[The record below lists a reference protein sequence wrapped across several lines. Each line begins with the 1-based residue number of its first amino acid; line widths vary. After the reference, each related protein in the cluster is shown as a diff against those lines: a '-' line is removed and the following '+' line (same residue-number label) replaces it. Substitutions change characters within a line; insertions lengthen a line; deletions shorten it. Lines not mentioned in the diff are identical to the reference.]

1 MALLDDE
8 ELLKST
14 ISATPRNQILG
25 LLSDF
30 IAQGYDPRRTQQMQG
45 ISKFLMAPEISQT
58 LDRLSYDPSG
68 RSLFTG
74 AGGLGGTTR
83 MRPEALDA
91 ALAVAPMAGPAA
103 RLAGRGAV
111 ATGRTLGPTAAN
123 MTENFLQQQGL
134 MLNAAPPKVGG
145 IPVRELLY
153 PNRADLTP
161 AEKRAITSFE
171 NSLSNQATMRRE
183 EMRLA
188 GGDIVKPTPGLN
200 LIPEIPYKPENLVG
214 KRLVPVFGDL
224 SPIGGDVYQVAGVPL
239 SKPVTQQAGRKYSL
253 VQPNVQQDIAY
264 ASEPSAA
271 ASKIANLNKYPDE
284 DVLGVFFGGGPESVD
299 FSHHMAQSFVRQ
311 LDALKPKKEAIKS
324 FNKTIEN
331 FPVDVA
337 VAGQKEKV
345 RTYPFKNF
353 AGIDSPNIEEL
364 MTVKGTADYT
374 PGQLR
379 TAISKAVNTAKF
391 RDLGFPVYSDTQKVM
406 TEQGLRPGYAGQTL
420 FEAIPGKG
428 IVQPDYF
435 HQSYSAGIPGRYVGG
450 LNIANKETGVPSDLL
465 FPKLFAEQR
474 AKGAK
479 DAQILAKMRMSHQ
492 GEIFTE
498 EGLQSLLDYF
508 GR

>member
-91 ALAVAPMAGPAA
+91 ALAVTPMAGPAA

-111 ATGRTLGPTAAN
+111 ATGRTLAPTAAN
-123 MTENFLQQQGL
+123 MAENFLQQQGL

-498 EGLQSLLDYF
+498 QGLQSLLDYL

>member
-8 ELLKST
+8 ELLQSR
-14 ISATPRNQILG
+14 ISPTPRNPILG

-91 ALAVAPMAGPAA
+91 ALTLAPMAGPAA

-123 MTENFLQQQGL
+123 MAENYLQQQGL

-253 VQPNVQQDIAY
+253 VQPNVQQNIAY

-498 EGLQSLLDYF
+498 QGLQSLLDYL